1 MRREEKCGLVFEAE
15 DRVPESFMIDLIEGL
30 YDSDI
35 EEILKDRV
43 TKYNVTEQW
52 EMFLDNN
59 KEEMEDILK
68 WEGTDVI
75 KELDKVWRELVKKYL
90 GQEKDA

>member
-1 MRREEKCGLVFEAE
+1 MRREEKCGLIFEAE
-15 DRVPESFMIDLIEGL
+15 DRVPVTFMGDLIDCL
-30 YDSDI
+30 YESDI
-35 EEILKDRV
+35 EEILNDGI

-52 EMFLDNN
+52 EMFLNNN

-75 KELDKVWRELVKKYL
+75 KELDKIWRELVKKYL
-90 GQEKDA
+90 D